1 MNKTFF
7 ENIYKEALKSNLQ
20 EGNLNEMAQAYARQI
35 RQFCEI
41 HPEFL
46 FLYKNPSHNA
56 EGTPAYDAYNALV
69 NEFYEMFPDM
79 ANTDRLD
86 RSGNV
91 KHQGKRTAISN
102 AIQPIADSMLA
113 DWKAKN
119 PGKATPTGLEA
130 EFTSGADTAAS
141 ENVSDEAKANK
152 VAELLRQAQLLVDE
166 MGKGDTNLANILMN
180 AQDAV
185 ADDLLVVP
193 ASNDNTPAEAA
204 ASNTAEPEG
213 VAGDDPFADITDNDF
228 LGNDDAPAASEP
240 AVEEP
245 VTEEPA
251 ANEPPAEET
260 AEEPVAETPE
270 EPASNEAEE
279 PADTGANDPF
289 DIFNKSDDEIALD
302 MDRYENMS
310 DEDIAKMF
318 ND

>member
-56 EGTPAYDAYNALV
+56 EGTPAYEAYNALV

-86 RSGNV
+86 RNGNV

-102 AIQPIADSMLA
+102 AIQPIADSMIA

-130 EFTSGADTAAS
+130 EFTSGTDTAAS

-193 ASNDNTPAEAA
+193 ASNDNTPAESA
-204 ASNTAEPEG
+204 NAEPEG
-213 VAGDDPFADITDNDF
+213 AAGDDPFADITDNDF
-228 LGNDDAPAASEP
+228 LGNDDTPAASEP
-240 AVEEP
+240 AAEEPETEEPVSNEPPVEEP
-245 VTEEPA
+245 KAEKPA
-251 ANEPPAEET
+251 
-260 AEEPVAETPE
+260 
-270 EPASNEAEE
+270 EPASNEVEE
-279 PADTGANDPF
+279 PADTGNDDPF

-302 MDRYENMS
+302 MDKYENMS

-318 ND
+318 GD